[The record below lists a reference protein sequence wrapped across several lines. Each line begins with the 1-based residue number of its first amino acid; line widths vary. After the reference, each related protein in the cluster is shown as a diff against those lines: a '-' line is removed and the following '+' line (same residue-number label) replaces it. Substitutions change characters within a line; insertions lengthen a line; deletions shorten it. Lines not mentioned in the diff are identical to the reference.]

1 MNLPFPF
8 SLLPL
13 GLAAGAAGGGAGA
26 IAVASLGLDESAEI
40 SVHAAHAP
48 NFLLFGPDGRVQEVV
63 ANPYLSDHEDT
74 APKVVEL
81 LAARG
86 VRLLISGNIGERM
99 AALLDERGIGH
110 ITDMGLAN
118 IAAYAH
124 RGD

>member
-1 MNLPFPF
+1 MKLPYPF

-13 GLAAGAAGGGAGA
+13 ALAASAPGGGGRL
-26 IAVASLGLDESAEI
+26 IAVAALGLDESAEI

-48 NFLLFGPDGRVQEVV
+48 NFLLFGDDGKLREVV
-63 ANPYLSDHEDT
+63 ANPFLEDHQDT
-74 APKVVEL
+74 APKVVDL
-81 LAARG
+81 LEKKG
-86 VRLLISGNIGERM
+86 VRMLIAGNLGERM

-124 RGD
+124 RMD